1 VIPFRLIAQPGVP
14 IADQVAFAAKKAI
27 FSGKLRPGDA
37 FPSVRALGRAMKIHA
52 NTAQKVVAQL
62 AAEGLIEVLPG
73 IGTVVAQPAA
83 PRSGRARLLAS
94 DVEHLTVQ
102 AMQIGVSLE
111 ELQTAVGECWRRLAG
126 EDSR

>member
-1 VIPFRLIAQPGVP
+1 
-14 IADQVAFAAKKAI
+14 
-27 FSGKLRPGDA
+27 
-37 FPSVRALGRAMKIHA
+37 M
-52 NTAQKVVAQL
+52 
-62 AAEGLIEVLPG
+62 LPG

-94 DVEHLTVQ
+94 DVEHLAVQ